1 MIDRKDP
8 PSQEEQHPLATRAA
22 PPRPRRLSRKAI
34 AGLTG
39 VGAFAIAGALTY
51 SLSDGGHS
59 RGAQENVMIA
69 SGQDADALTD
79 APKDYG
85 DVAQTAKSMGPP
97 APSTNEAIEPVSDA
111 SPAPAVPDPAAA
123 EAERRRQAQESARAS
138 KLFAAGD
145 GTRKLPDEDMSA
157 STQAT
162 ASLPAQTRTGS
173 NPVTQNSGRVSPP
186 PGSHVLMAGSTISGA
201 LVTGLS
207 SDLPGQVIA
216 QVTEDVFDSVTG
228 GTRLIPQ
235 GARLLGTYDS
245 KVAFGQD
252 RALVIWKRLIYPD
265 GRSVDLDQMSA
276 ADGSGAAGLTDRV
289 DNHWGRIIKAGIV
302 ATLFGVGTEL
312 SKGSGDGA
320 IAEAIRDSS
329 GQTVERAGDRLVE
342 RELDVRPTISIRPG
356 ARIRVL
362 VSRDLV
368 LEPA

>member
-8 PSQEEQHPLATRAA
+8 PSQEEQRPLATRAA

-39 VGAFAIAGALTY
+39 AGAFAIAGALAY
-51 SLSDGGHS
+51 SLSDGDHS
-59 RGAQENVMIA
+59 PDAQENVMIA

-85 DVAQTAKSMGPP
+85 DVAQTARSMGPP
-97 APSTNEAIEPVSDA
+97 APSTEQAIEPVTDA
-111 SPAPAVPDPAAA
+111 SPTPAAPDPASA
-123 EAERRRQAQESARAS
+123 EAERQRQAQASARAS
-138 KLFAAGD
+138 KLFASD
-145 GTRKLPDEDMSA
+145 GARKLPDEDMA
-157 STQAT
+157 APAQAT
-162 ASLPAQTRTGS
+162 ASLPAEARAGN
-173 NPVTQNSGRVSPP
+173 NPVTQNSGRVLPP
-186 PGSHVLMAGSTISGA
+186 PGPHVLMAGSTISGA

-216 QVTEDVFDSVTG
+216 QVTEDVFDSATG
-228 GTRLIPQ
+228 LTRLIPQ

-252 RALVIWKRLIYPD
+252 RALVIWNRLIYPD

-276 ADGSGAAGLTDRV
+276 TDGSGAAGLTDRV

-312 SKGSGDGA
+312 SDGSGDGA
-320 IAEAIRDSS
+320 IAEAIRDSN
-329 GQTVERAGDRLVE
+329 GQTVGRAGDRLVE
-342 RELDVRPTISIRPG
+342 RELEVRPTISIRPG

-368 LEPA
+368 LAPT

>member
-1 MIDRKDP
+1 
-8 PSQEEQHPLATRAA
+8 
-22 PPRPRRLSRKAI
+22 
-34 AGLTG
+34 
-39 VGAFAIAGALTY
+39 
-51 SLSDGGHS
+51 
-59 RGAQENVMIA
+59 MIA

-85 DVAQTAKSMGPP
+85 DVAQNAKSMGPP
-97 APSTNEAIEPVSDA
+97 APSTEEAVEPVTDL
-111 SPAPAVPDPAAA
+111 SPAPVAPDPAAA
-123 EAERRRQAQESARAS
+123 EAERRRQAQKSARAS
-138 KLFAAGD
+138 KLFAASD
-145 GTRKLPDEDMSA
+145 GAGKLPEEDMSA
-157 STQAT
+157 LAQAT
-162 ASLPAQTRTGS
+162 ASAPAQTRGGS
-173 NPVTQNSGRVSPP
+173 KSVTQNSGRVSQA
-186 PGSHVLMAGSTISGA
+186 PGPHVLIAGSTISGA

-252 RALVIWKRLIYPD
+252 RALVIWNRLIYPD

-276 ADGSGAAGLTDRV
+276 TDGTGATGLADRV

-302 ATLFGVGTEL
+302 ATVFGVGTEL
-312 SKGSGDGA
+312 SEGSGDGA
-320 IAEAIRDSS
+320 IAEAIRDSN
-329 GQTVERAGDRLVE
+329 GQTVGRAGDRLVE
-342 RELDVRPTISIRPG
+342 RELEVRPTISIRPG